1 MKNPRQIPGIECLVF
16 LLRRYQWPF
25 EHLCFT
31 VVTNVVIHGQMPN
44 AGDRPASFNV
54 FKLFWS
60 EVGDLNHAVMLDPVI
75 PFFHEYLQ
83 S

>member
-1 MKNPRQIPGIECLVF
+1 MYGVF
-16 LLRRYQWPF
+16 LFWRLQRPF
-25 EHLCFT
+25 KNLGFT
-31 VVTNVVIHGQMPN
+31 VVADIVIHGQMPYASN
-44 AGDRPASFNV
+44 RPASFNV

-60 EVGDLNHAVMLDPVI
+60 KVCDLNHAVMLDPVI